1 MVWVR
6 KWVALVAAAGM
17 AAAPVGGWAADPQRV
32 MNPEGRWGVE
42 IDNDGC
48 IATLDA
54 SDGSIFVVT
63 ADEGAVSLAVV
74 FTQPVQPGK
83 TGQIRTE
90 AYDFDFTPHFTEG
103 NEALF
108 SEEDLGSQEAAV
120 LRLAKQVR
128 VLVDGR
134 EVSRA
139 TFENSGFGGVLDGL
153 VACSQGQE
161 GWWGKGVAGGGAPDE
176 PPTNAEGY
184 WTIRATGDPG
194 YCMAAVGIDDQFTFM
209 LVADAAGEMAFSVLS
224 TKPIRHARKG
234 EFRTDSFSFDF
245 KPLFAEDDSYVYH
258 AGNLDSQAEFA
269 LRRAKAAGVYL
280 DGRELTTMQL
290 EGTGQ
295 AQVMADLK
303 ACAAG
308 ENGWWGQGAAQ
319 P

>member
-6 KWVALVAAAGM
+6 KWAALVAAAGI
-17 AAAPVGGWAADPQRV
+17 AAAPVSGWAADPQRV

-48 IATLDA
+48 IASMDGA
-54 SDGSIFVVT
+54 DGSTFVVT
-63 ADEGAVSLAVV
+63 ADGGAVSLAVV
-74 FTQPVQPGK
+74 FAQPVQPGK

-90 AYDFDFTPHFTEG
+90 AYDFDFTPHFIQD
-103 NEALF
+103 NQALF

-139 TFENSGFGGVLDGL
+139 TFENTGFGGVLDGL

-161 GWWGKGVAGGGAPDE
+161 GWWGKGVAVQDG
-176 PPTNAEGY
+176 PPVNAEGY
-184 WTIRATGDPG
+184 WTMQTGDDPG
-194 YCMAAVGIDDQFTFM
+194 YCMAAVRIDDQFTFL
-209 LVADAAGEMAFSVLS
+209 LVADAAGEMGFSVLS

-234 EFRTDSFSFDF
+234 QFRTDSFIFDF

-290 EGTGQ
+290 EGSGQ
-295 AQVMADLK
+295 AQVMIDLK